1 MSGHTKNLLKD
12 ARASLTVTEA
22 DFEGA
27 ADARAVF
34 TGNVVPLKGDAME
47 AAREAYI
54 AAHPTAFWAQFGD
67 FKMYGMKEILNV
79 SFVGGFARAGGV
91 TVEEYYAAT
100 VDPCLAFS
108 EPVMGHMNGDHG
120 ASLNQ
125 YVEVLVGCAPVQSAR
140 MKRLDRLGFDV
151 RVEDA
156 ETGSTGV
163 LRVPFDEEVT
173 ERKKIKDA
181 IVALSKKCA
190 ALNPEWQPYGEK

>member
-1 MSGHTKNLLKD
+1 MGPEGGPVK
-12 ARASLTVTEA
+12 AEQA
-22 DFEGA
+22 D
-27 ADARAVF
+27 
-34 TGNVVPLKGDAME
+34 
-47 AAREAYI
+47 AAREAYVK
-54 AAHPTAFWAQFGD
+54 AHPTAFWAQFGD
-67 FKMYGMKEILNV
+67 FKMYGMTEMLDV

-91 TVEEYYAAT
+91 TVDEYLEAS

-120 ASLNQ
+120 SSLKQ
-125 YVEVLVGCAPVQSAR
+125 YVEVLVGCAPVKSAR

-156 ETGSTGV
+156 ESGSTGV

-190 ALNPEWQPYGEK
+190 EINPDWRPHGSEEE